1 MSALVAVVPVD
12 AGELAVGGDEVI
24 AEAGGRCVLIGSG
37 VESAVAAVAGLA
49 TEVVPIEIGPFLPAS
64 WADALAGV
72 LDHEE
77 ATLVLPGSPDGRDL
91 APRLAHLLDR
101 PLVSGAVRVDDR
113 RAVVVAHGGVER
125 DVVLRRPAVVVM
137 LTGVRA
143 VEFGDDLDLISID
156 VSFSVSDDVTDAEI
170 LEILPADPATIDLAE
185 ARRVVA
191 GGAGLGSAAALDR
204 LGEVGLALG
213 ASLGATRVLTDAGWI
228 AHTRQIGTTG
238 VEIDPVFYLAVGIS
252 GAVQHLMGIGDPE
265 HVIAV
270 NTDPSCPMMNRA
282 DLALVTDAP
291 AFVEAL
297 AQLLLAEIEP

>member
-1 MSALVAVVPVD
+1 MTGLVAVVPVD
-12 AGELAVGGDEVI
+12 GGELAVGGGEVI

-37 VESAVAAVAGLA
+37 VSEAIDAVAGLA
-49 TEVVPIEIGPFLPAS
+49 GEVVPIEIGEFRPAA

-72 LDHEE
+72 LDTED

-101 PLVSGAVRVDDR
+101 PLVSGAVRIDDR
-113 RAVVVAHGGVER
+113 HAVVVANDGAVER

-137 LTGVRA
+137 LTGVRT
-143 VEFGDDLDLISID
+143 VEPDDRELVSIQAR
-156 VSFSVSDDVTDAEI
+156 FSVSADVNDAEV
-170 LEILPADPATIDLAE
+170 LEILPADPATVDLAE

-191 GGAGLGSAAALDR
+191 GGAGLGSAAALER

-252 GAVQHLMGIGDPE
+252 GAVQHLMGIGKPE

-270 NTDPSCPMMNRA
+270 NTDASCPMMNRA
-282 DLALVTDAP
+282 DLAIVTDGP
-291 AFVEAL
+291 AYVEAL
-297 AQLLLAEIEP
+297 AERLRVGARP